1 MNDGE
6 LELADIDEDDI
17 KHLKQLISSNKKG
30 DEINQ
35 IKIKIP
41 KALKENI

>member
-17 KHLKQLISSNKKG
+17 KHLKQLSSNKKG